1 MRILFQNEPVYGNY
15 EDSGVAT
22 SADAHSLV
30 FDEPLTPP
38 PVDGGTGGGAK
49 SKSAPAA
56 GSPLG
61 ELEALAKALAQA
73 QGASLVK
80 RAAGEARPKRLRRR
94 TEKAGDKQKSSEPKK
109 QAVEAE
115 QEEEDEEEG
124 DEEDDDDDDDEE
136 EVEEEE
142 EDPEHGEVGEVGD
155 GHSPTLPHLLHHR
168 HHHHLPH
175 QQRASSRMS
184 NTSTSTIKQHYY
196 PEGGWGWIIVLVGVL
211 VHVLTHGLQTAVGV
225 VILAA
230 GRTYRIESII
240 VTGEVHTCPGRMFS
254 QNAGNKSGMS
264 GVSHFDSCHLE
275 RFLIDFI
282 KLNISLVVTDPGRK
296 IWRVGVLGCLQRV
309 GSRGWLVYYCRSK
322 N

>member
-30 FDEPLTPP
+30 FDEPITPP
-38 PVDGGTGGGAK
+38 PVGGNVPGGGTIHTKAK
-49 SKSAPAA
+49 ATQER

-73 QGASLVK
+73 QGTNLVK
-80 RAAGEARPKRLRRR
+80 LVPVGNDSKPKRRIRRR
-94 TEKAGDKQKSSEPKK
+94 TNKPNSDDKKGRENGDDGD
-109 QAVEAE
+109 
-115 QEEEDEEEG
+115 EEEDEEVEV
-124 DEEDDDDDDDEE
+124 DDEE
-136 EVEEEE
+136 EEEEV
-142 EDPEHGEVGEVGD
+142 DPEHGEVGEDGIGGD

-211 VHVLTHGLQTAVGV
+211 VHILTHGLQTAVGV
-225 VILAA
+225 LILAA
-230 GRTYRIESII
+230 GRAYRIESII
-240 VTGEVHTCPGRMFS
+240 FTGKTFP
-254 QNAGNKSGMS
+254 
-264 GVSHFDSCHLE
+264 
-275 RFLIDFI
+275 
-282 KLNISLVVTDPGRK
+282 
-296 IWRVGVLGCLQRV
+296 
-309 GSRGWLVYYCRSK
+309 
-322 N
+322 

>member
-38 PVDGGTGGGAK
+38 PVDGGAGGGAK

-94 TEKAGDKQKSSEPKK
+94 TEIAGDKQN
-109 QAVEAE
+109 
-115 QEEEDEEEG
+115 
-124 DEEDDDDDDDEE
+124 
-136 EVEEEE
+136 
-142 EDPEHGEVGEVGD
+142 
-155 GHSPTLPHLLHHR
+155 
-168 HHHHLPH
+168 
-175 QQRASSRMS
+175 RMS

-225 VILAA
+225 VILAV

-240 VTGEVHTCPGRMFS
+240 VTGEVHT
-254 QNAGNKSGMS
+254 
-264 GVSHFDSCHLE
+264 
-275 RFLIDFI
+275 
-282 KLNISLVVTDPGRK
+282 
-296 IWRVGVLGCLQRV
+296 
-309 GSRGWLVYYCRSK
+309 
-322 N
+322 

>member
-30 FDEPLTPP
+30 FDEPITPP
-38 PVDGGTGGGAK
+38 PVG
-49 SKSAPAA
+49 APAGA
-56 GSPLG
+56 SHSKGKGATERGTPLG

-73 QGASLVK
+73 QGASLAK
-80 RAAGEARPKRLRRR
+80 LAPTGKESKPKRIRRR
-94 TEKAGDKQKSSEPKK
+94 TNAPDHPGPDKK
-109 QAVEAE
+109 E
-115 QEEEDEEEG
+115 QDEEDEED
-124 DEEDDDDDDDEE
+124 DEEEEEADDDEE
-136 EVEEEE
+136 V
-142 EDPEHGEVGEVGD
+142 DPEHGEVGEDGG

-211 VHVLTHGLQTAVGV
+211 VHILTHGLQTAVGV

-230 GRTYRIESII
+230 GRAYRIESI
-240 VTGEVHTCPGRMFS
+240 VFTGERS
-254 QNAGNKSGMS
+254 
-264 GVSHFDSCHLE
+264 
-275 RFLIDFI
+275 
-282 KLNISLVVTDPGRK
+282 VTDLVGR
-296 IWRVGVLGCLQRV
+296 G
-309 GSRGWLVYYCRSK
+309 
-322 N
+322 